1 MVTPG
6 WWLLGAR
13 ASPLPTRVLATWVL
27 PLGDNPAS
35 YDTVLIW
42 GLFCLLFFNEKV
54 YTAIQ
59 GNPKEG
65 QAASVNGSTRSGL
78 VPGAIA
84 GEASASSRLDP
95 ATSFSPGCSGGP
107 GGSPSLPSPCP
118 PSLPSSP
125 AHFHAFPRSPRNRS
139 PRHSLRSAAP
149 PLLGVL
155 PPPCRAA
162 SKAHS
167 SHICH
172 AVSHTPILWD
182 AGELPLKASHG
193 GPLPGNRTFPQ

>member
-1 MVTPG
+1 MPVVTPG

-95 ATSFSPGCSGGP
+95 ATSFSLCVFGTAPPQRARLLRGTWGVSIP
-107 GGSPSLPSPCP
+107 PLTLPSE
-118 PSLPSSP
+118 PSFQS
-125 AHFHAFPRSPRNRS
+125 
-139 PRHSLRSAAP
+139 
-149 PLLGVL
+149 
-155 PPPCRAA
+155 C
-162 SKAHS
+162 
-167 SHICH
+167 
-172 AVSHTPILWD
+172 
-182 AGELPLKASHG
+182 
-193 GPLPGNRTFPQ
+193 PLPCLPTVSQKPESTPQSQECSSTSPGRASTALPCS